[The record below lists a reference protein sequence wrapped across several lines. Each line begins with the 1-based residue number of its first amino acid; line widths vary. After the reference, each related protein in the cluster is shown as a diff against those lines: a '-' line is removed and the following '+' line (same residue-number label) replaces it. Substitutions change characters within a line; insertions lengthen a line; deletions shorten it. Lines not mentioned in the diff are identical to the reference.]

1 MNVEKHVK
9 QVNALSFLAILNS
22 YDMAL
27 QMVLVFA
34 NEGRFRSLE
43 FQISVSA
50 TFHHESSC
58 LCTTLEMFLARVN
71 CFNYNNILRKNK
83 TNLSMLFLYS
93 AMNNVI

>member
-43 FQISVSA
+43 FPI
-50 TFHHESSC
+50 
-58 LCTTLEMFLARVN
+58 
-71 CFNYNNILRKNK
+71 
-83 TNLSMLFLYS
+83 
-93 AMNNVI
+93 